1 MDEIL
6 ENLRKAILGYDNV
19 GAESWA
25 RKAAQE
31 GIDPVKTM
39 DVITEA
45 IRQVGDGFGKG
56 ELWLPDLVGAAGA
69 MQVAIPIIEEEIK
82 KRGETRQSSARV
94 VIGTVLGDIHNIGK
108 DMVATLLVASGFE
121 VVNIGVNIGAEQFL
135 AATKEHNPAILAM
148 SALMTTTAP
157 EQGKVIDALKRE
169 GLRDK
174 IKIMVGGGAIT
185 QEFAD
190 KIGADGYSPLA
201 TGAANLVR
209 KLITRGECKV

>member
-1 MDEIL
+1 MGEIL
-6 ENLRKAILGYDNV
+6 ENLKKAILGYDNA

-25 RKAAQE
+25 RRAVHE
-31 GIDPVKTM
+31 GIDPIKTM
-39 DVITEA
+39 DVLTEA
-45 IRQVGDGFGKG
+45 IKQIGIGFGKG

-69 MQVAIPIIEEEIK
+69 MQAAIPIIEEQIK
-82 KRGETRQSSARV
+82 RRGETRQSSGLV

-108 DMVATLLVASGFE
+108 DMVATLLVADGFE
-121 VVNIGVNIGAEQFL
+121 VVNLGVNIAAEQFV
-135 AATKEHNPAILAM
+135 AATREHSPAILAI

-157 EQGKVIDALKRE
+157 EQGKVIDALKRD

-174 IKIMVGGGAIT
+174 VKIIVGGGAIT

-190 KIGADGYSPLA
+190 RIGADGYSPLA

-209 KLITRGECKV
+209 KLLSRGD

>member
-1 MDEIL
+1 MSEIL
-6 ENLRKAILGYDNV
+6 GNLKKAILGYDNA

-25 RKAAQE
+25 RRAVHE
-31 GIDPVKTM
+31 GIDPIKTM
-39 DVITEA
+39 DVLTEA
-45 IRQVGDGFGKG
+45 IKQIGIGFGKG

-69 MQVAIPIIEEEIK
+69 MQAAIPIIEEQIK
-82 KRGETRQSSARV
+82 RRGETRQSSGLV

-108 DMVATLLVASGFE
+108 DMVATLLVADGFE
-121 VVNIGVNIGAEQFL
+121 VVNLGVNITAEQFV
-135 AATKEHNPAILAM
+135 AATREHNPAILAI

-157 EQGKVIDALKRE
+157 EQGRVIDALKRE

-174 IKIMVGGGAIT
+174 VKIMVGGGAIT

-190 KIGADGYSPLA
+190 RIGADGYSPLA

-209 KLITRGECKV
+209 KLLSRRD